1 MMSIKEAYIIIERPI
16 LSMPQ
21 SYNFYNGWNSNVT
34 SALGSLAGFTQFQ
47 TCYIDIPT
55 ATDSEKAEILSLL
68 KSGVIV

>member
-1 MMSIKEAYIIIERPI
+1 
-16 LSMPQ
+16 MPQ